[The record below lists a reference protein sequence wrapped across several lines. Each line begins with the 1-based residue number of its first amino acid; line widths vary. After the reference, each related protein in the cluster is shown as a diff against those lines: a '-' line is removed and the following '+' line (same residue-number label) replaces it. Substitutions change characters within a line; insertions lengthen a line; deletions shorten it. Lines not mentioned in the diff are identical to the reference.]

1 MRKHFAWMCLAFAA
15 TALQPTFSQAK
26 EPRAKIDTQQF
37 APAESDLQE
46 HGHYTNKS
54 GKTVH
59 SPAHTKSGAAPN
71 GASAK
76 CGDGSYSFSQ
86 SHRGTCSHHNGVLAW
101 L

>member
-1 MRKHFAWMCLAFAA
+1 MKSHIVWTMLLAAIWAF
-15 TALQPTFSQAK
+15 QPTIGFSK
-26 EPRAKIDTQQF
+26 EP
-37 APAESDLQE
+37 APAVVVQDAQPKEADLQE

-59 SPAHTKSGAAPN
+59 SPAHTKSGAAPS

-86 SHRGTCSHHNGVLAW
+86 SRRGTCSHHGGVASW